1 MTKLQEGQVWMT
13 KPNPTGKLVG
23 YQVTGVG
30 QDFVAFQPL
39 GHTNTH
45 YLTHTAFYAMFD
57 YIGQQ
62 EEN

>member
-1 MTKLQEGQVWMT
+1 MT